1 MSSRRD
7 FLKLAAT
14 TAASCF
20 LPDSISKAGT
30 IFGSKMLKIDM
41 AGGPAKPNII
51 FLHADDLGYADLG
64 CMGSDLHQTPNI
76 DGLKADSLWFTNA
89 YSTHSTC
96 APSRLGIMT
105 GKYPARLGVINNGV
119 NNQLTGQ
126 YTLAQAMKEAGYIT
140 CHLGKWHI
148 GNNSQ
153 RPELRGFDVS
163 IGSNQKGMPA
173 SFFYPFGN
181 SGGKKVPDLGQFP
194 AGSHLTDCLT
204 EKAVRYIKEHK
215 SETFFMNFCYY
226 AVHTPIQALSEK
238 VAKYKALITPGLRHD
253 DAPYAGLTE
262 HLDDSVGRILSTLD
276 EVGIADNT
284 IVVFFSDNG
293 GTPRTDNYPMRD
305 SKGMPYEGGTRVPM
319 FVRWKGVTT
328 AGDSCDVP
336 VIGIDIYPTF
346 VSMAG
351 GKINPRCGVLDGVS
365 LTGVMKKT
373 ESKIDRSLHWLRY
386 PVKTHYVHN
395 TNPPWVSLP
404 YGAMRK
410 GNYKI
415 IEKFYTGPD
424 NKQAAG
430 YELYDLENDLSE
442 TTNLAN
448 SMPAKRDELIAEMRA
463 WRKSVN
469 APVFDYHRYD

>member
-1 MSSRRD
+1 
-7 FLKLAAT
+7 
-14 TAASCF
+14 
-20 LPDSISKAGT
+20 
-30 IFGSKMLKIDM
+30 
-41 AGGPAKPNII
+41 
-51 FLHADDLGYADLG
+51 
-64 CMGSDLHQTPNI
+64 
-76 DGLKADSLWFTNA
+76 
-89 YSTHSTC
+89 
-96 APSRLGIMT
+96 
-105 GKYPARLGVINNGV
+105 
-119 NNQLTGQ
+119 
-126 YTLAQAMKEAGYIT
+126 
-140 CHLGKWHI
+140 
-148 GNNSQ
+148 
-153 RPELRGFDVS
+153 
-163 IGSNQKGMPA
+163 
-173 SFFYPFGN
+173 
-181 SGGKKVPDLGQFP
+181 
-194 AGSHLTDCLT
+194 
-204 EKAVRYIKEHK
+204 
-215 SETFFMNFCYY
+215 
-226 AVHTPIQALSEK
+226 
-238 VAKYKALITPGLRHD
+238 
-253 DAPYAGLTE
+253 
-262 HLDDSVGRILSTLD
+262 
-276 EVGIADNT
+276 
-284 IVVFFSDNG
+284 
-293 GTPRTDNYPMRD
+293 
-305 SKGMPYEGGTRVPM
+305 
-319 FVRWKGVTT
+319 VTT

-430 YELYDLENDLSE
+430 YELYDLKNDLSE

-448 SMPAKRDELIAEMRA
+448 SMPAKRDELIAEMKA